1 MIDAAGKTFV
11 LSIAGLLVALLIGI
25 PLGIIAALYQDTW
38 VDTLCMVIALFAV
51 SMPLFW
57 FGQILIFGFA
67 IRFGWLPAISGTQ
80 PTGLILPAFTIGAIA
95 AGLISRL
102 TRSTLSEV
110 LNEDYVRTARAKG
123 LRERRVVLGHAFK
136 NAIVPVITIVGL
148 QFGAMLSGAVIVETV
163 FSRPGLGSLVVNA
176 ILWKDYP
183 LVQGTVFFIAVSYVL
198 VNLLVDMFYAWMDP
212 RIHYS

>member
-1 MIDAAGKTFV
+1 M
-11 LSIAGLLVALLIGI
+11 
-25 PLGIIAALYQDTW
+25 
-38 VDTLCMVIALFAV
+38 
-51 SMPLFW
+51 
-57 FGQILIFGFA
+57 
-67 IRFGWLPAISGTQ
+67 
-80 PTGLILPAFTIGAIA
+80 
-95 AGLISRL
+95 
-102 TRSTLSEV
+102 SEV

-198 VNLLVDMFYAWMDP
+198 VNLLVDMVYAWMDP